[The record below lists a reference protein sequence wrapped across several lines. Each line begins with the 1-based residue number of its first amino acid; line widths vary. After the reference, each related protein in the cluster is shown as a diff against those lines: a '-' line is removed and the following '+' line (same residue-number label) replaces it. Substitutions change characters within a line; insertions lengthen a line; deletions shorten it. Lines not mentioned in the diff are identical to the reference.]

1 MFEYIQLKNFKS
13 FDNLYFNLLDKKG
26 MPKKLVLIYGEN
38 GIGKSNIASAFLMLS
53 DTLCTM
59 DVRDILEKFLLQ
71 DDSPLNHEDFTRL
84 IKSQYKDIET
94 IIRECKMVD
103 SVDPMSLEFG
113 FRIGEKS
120 GKYILETDNVQIIH
134 ERLEFTLLKNRG
146 LFFDI
151 TPNGMLINPKIFKE
165 KDALSEIRFACKKFW
180 GKHSLLSILMHESDD
195 KAEQYIK
202 NQINDNFKLV
212 INFFSHLSCKIKFGS
227 ADERSIISS
236 SNILLSRLEKGKISV
251 KKEKQL
257 DTTAK
262 MLTYFFKLT
271 YRDIEKAYYKKEKR
285 NNIIRYQL
293 MISKY
298 IAGQSRDIDFSLEST
313 GTQSLIQQLPFMLV
327 VLKNAVSVI
336 DEFDTGIH
344 DLLVKD
350 LLVSLQ
356 SYINGQLILTTHNTL
371 LMESDIPKES
381 IYVINELSD
390 GSREIQCITHYDH
403 KIHANTN
410 IRDQYM
416 LGKYHGIPE
425 SAHIDFDH
433 LLQILEKK

>member
-94 IIRECKMVD
+94 IIHECKMVD

-151 TPNGMLINPKIFKE
+151 TPFSTSKMAAFCGPDFPIFVTK
-165 KDALSEIRFACKKFW
+165 
-180 GKHSLLSILMHESDD
+180 SIH
-195 KAEQYIK
+195 
-202 NQINDNFKLV
+202 
-212 INFFSHLSCKIKFGS
+212 
-227 ADERSIISS
+227 
-236 SNILLSRLEKGKISV
+236 
-251 KKEKQL
+251 
-257 DTTAK
+257 
-262 MLTYFFKLT
+262 
-271 YRDIEKAYYKKEKR
+271 
-285 NNIIRYQL
+285 
-293 MISKY
+293 
-298 IAGQSRDIDFSLEST
+298 
-313 GTQSLIQQLPFMLV
+313 
-327 VLKNAVSVI
+327 
-336 DEFDTGIH
+336 
-344 DLLVKD
+344 
-350 LLVSLQ
+350 
-356 SYINGQLILTTHNTL
+356 
-371 LMESDIPKES
+371 
-381 IYVINELSD
+381 
-390 GSREIQCITHYDH
+390 
-403 KIHANTN
+403 
-410 IRDQYM
+410 
-416 LGKYHGIPE
+416 
-425 SAHIDFDH
+425 
-433 LLQILEKK
+433 